1 MYTIKG
7 NDHLLLREEPYSE
20 WAYVVYR
27 KASLP
32 SFDFTPGNCSR
43 LLLVQSFSWVGE
55 HVECNKGLTDQEEIR
70 RFWEELRSQPNPD
83 EAGLYD
89 LVSKPDGK
97 LENCYFCATIFGFF
111 EEEPYLAIEIHVTSY
126 NDLAY
131 SVHMANEEYVL
142 PNEWYQRLVEVGCI
156 S

>member
-1 MYTIKG
+1 M
-7 NDHLLLREEPYSE
+7 
-20 WAYVVYR
+20 
-27 KASLP
+27 P

-43 LLLVQSFSWVGE
+43 LLLVQSPPAYPWVGD
-55 HVECNKGLTDQEEIR
+55 HVECDKGLTDQEEIR
-70 RFWEELRSQPNPD
+70 RFWEELRAQPNPE

-89 LVSKPDGK
+89 LVSKPDGM
-97 LENCYFCATIFGFF
+97 LENCYGCAVIFGFF

-131 SVHMANEEYVL
+131 SVYVGNKEYVL